1 LVNNYNIFIAVILG
15 LIGIFINYTKYGLA
29 MMVTSEEHLL
39 AQSLGIRVKT
49 IFAIAWVLGAI
60 LAAAGGFFVG
70 YRLALSEYLPEVALR
85 SFAVVLLGGL
95 ESVMGAIVAGLI
107 MGNIEAF
114 VNFYLGDSIP
124 GIGVVAPYIALLL
137 IMIFKPYGLFG
148 WVRIE
153 RV

>member
-1 LVNNYNIFIAVILG
+1 
-15 LIGIFINYTKYGLA
+15 
-29 MMVTSEEHLL
+29 M
-39 AQSLGIRVKT
+39 
-49 IFAIAWVLGAI
+49 
-60 LAAAGGFFVG
+60 
-70 YRLALSEYLPEVALR
+70 ALR

-95 ESVMGAIVAGLI
+95 ESVPGVIVAGLI

-114 VNFYLGDSIP
+114 VNFYLGDSIA
-124 GIGVVAPYIALLL
+124 GIGGVAPYIALLI